1 MGRRNKTH
9 LCGPQDASVFV
20 SKMGATVGLCSLLLL
35 YYCFRQ
41 DGFLRLRHSPQP
53 LPHTLTQTKK
63 TQNKFFDITQTL
75 SEIRSITIVPIGI
88 SNSKNSGFYEMS
100 RMGLDRAVN
109 HYEEM
114 PNATKSHS
122 VFLFHSYDMMSEGP
136 DVAVDMHTVDM
147 HTEQVRV
154 FQAASHLTSTSSVN
168 EMQVYDH
175 IQSTQNIDLLSAS
188 LKVRQFIEAIV
199 HVRLSLQA
207 SEETNTKRPYNN
219 KLRSKLI
226 GSKLQLNFYVPDVH
240 VALYQSVMTWVLGL
254 SPAVTDNVVYSVEVS
269 Q

>member
-1 MGRRNKTH
+1 
-9 LCGPQDASVFV
+9 
-20 SKMGATVGLCSLLLL
+20 
-35 YYCFRQ
+35 
-41 DGFLRLRHSPQP
+41 
-53 LPHTLTQTKK
+53 
-63 TQNKFFDITQTL
+63 
-75 SEIRSITIVPIGI
+75 
-88 SNSKNSGFYEMS
+88 
-100 RMGLDRAVN
+100 MGLDRAVS

-122 VFLFHSYDMMSEGP
+122 VFLFHSYDMMSEGVGPGPGPGP
-136 DVAVDMHTVDM
+136 DVAVDVY
-147 HTEQVRV
+147 TEQVRV